1 MAVPLTGTVLSEIE
15 LDGIRDDVE
24 IIFTDEVRFYR
35 PTSLGTLNTATSQF
49 ENSTSGL
56 IYEGP
61 GQVTPIRS
69 RRDKFDVIGE
79 GTIFTRQYRISIP
92 WEAGLVDPLQGVQIR
107 DRAVTLTSRDPQL
120 VGRIFEVRDATTSTN
135 IGYRQITVHDFRE

>member
-1 MAVPLTGTVLSEIE
+1 MAFLTGTVLSEVE

-24 IIFTDEVRFYR
+24 IIFTDEVRVFR
-35 PTSLGTLNTATSQF
+35 VTSKGTLNTATSVF
-49 ENSTSGL
+49 ENPTSIV

-79 GTIFTRQYRISIP
+79 GAIFTRQYRLSVP
-92 WEAGLVDPLQGVQIR
+92 WTAGLVDPLKGAQIR
-107 DRAVTLTSRDPQL
+107 DSVVTFASQDPQL
-120 VGRIFEVRDATTSTN
+120 IGREFEVRDVTTSTN